1 MLWCTHIS
9 LKQMI
14 NLDQKY
20 ESYVRNG
27 SKKLRIDGLEER
39 VRGYGYTDDGKD
51 IDGYYLI
58 TDNYTLFYNREEQ
71 FLRMEALEEVSTVAW
86 QSFSFPLLYRSS
98 KVLSLSLDIWSG
110 WWYDRDM
117 TKLLHYDKVFSI
129 PSWMDFWWE
138 NSTTPFW
145 IIAWSVL
152 TK

>member
-1 MLWCTHIS
+1 
-9 LKQMI
+9 MI

-71 FLRMEALEEVSTVAW
+71 FLRMEALEEVSTVAC
-86 QSFSFPLLYRSS
+86 QASHFPLLYQIS
-98 KVLSLSLDIWSG
+98 KVLSLFLDI
-110 WWYDRDM
+110 
-117 TKLLHYDKVFSI
+117 
-129 PSWMDFWWE
+129 
-138 NSTTPFW
+138 
-145 IIAWSVL
+145 
-152 TK
+152 